1 MTSEKETKPKLKRKF
16 ISLQQKIDILDQ
28 LSNGKKLTAIAK
40 DLELNESSIRTV
52 KQNESKIRSAV
63 MSRSLQ
69 TLSKS
74 SRVKDSLI
82 PKTEKCLMIWIEDC
96 HRNNIPVN
104 SSLIKAKAQKI
115 FTHLKELETV
125 SSDEPKSKFVS
136 SNGCFERFRKRF
148 SLHSIQIQG
157 ERASA
162 DYESARN
169 FKEELP
175 KIIDEGEYTADQ
187 VYNADETGLY
197 WKRMPKRTYLSE
209 NERSAGGLKASKE
222 RITLLVCSNASGDHI
237 TKPMLINRFLSP
249 RAMKGIDKTTLPVH
263 WRANENAWVTA
274 DIFHDWFYNC
284 FVPEV
289 ENYSKTKN
297 VSSKALLLIDDA
309 PQHPVDL
316 VHPNVKVLFLP
327 ANTTSILQPLDQGVM
342 KTIKSHYI
350 RRTLELI
357 SEKFE
362 CKPDMKLAEMWKDFS
377 ILKCVELICLSVR
390 ELKSS
395 TLNAC
400 WKNVWPEVVLQ
411 ENLLDSTSINIEP
424 IVNIARSVGGE
435 GFDDM
440 NERDIYE
447 LINDAADLDEEELVQ
462 LADTSDANMTNS
474 AEESSMQT
482 VDEGDEQSFFRVS
495 EGICH
500 EDYVSGELELLSR
513 HNDLKPLPSRESLK
527 YICKKYYKELELLKG
542 QIITAKSI
550 KIDNTDSVSNRI
562 DPQSFV
568 TEKLAHINN
577 VTTILENC
585 NLTAFKTKRRYGY
598 ICFYCSRKFD
608 KIELLADHQ
617 VEGRCKDG
625 IKSIISKHPS
635 DSLAVYVHVA
645 DMKCSICDK
654 KLPNMNELK
663 HHLMATHKKKIYTG
677 YGDRIIPF
685 ELGKNKY
692 DCQICGSSYET
703 FGAVE
708 RHMNVHYRNYICD
721 QCGVGFVT
729 KNRLRVHIRSAHVT
743 GSYPCDVC
751 DKIFQAQHKYKNHV
765 DVTHR
770 MVKKNKCPKCPERF
784 ADYFHRHK
792 HMVDAHGETP
802 LRYKCNVCEALFKRR
817 YALSCHTKRRHLDMR
832 DVNCDVCPYK
842 CYTITELKAHM
853 IKHNGQRT
861 YECNV
866 CKKSYARKKT
876 LKEHMRIHNNDRR
889 YVCAVCGQ
897 GFVQNCSLKG
907 HMKTHHTEY
916 LNNLPR

>member
-1 MTSEKETKPKLKRKF
+1 MEFNTDTYGKCRFCNTTGHHRDITKVYNIGGVREVYF
-16 ISLQQKIDILDQ
+16 DIILDCFN
-28 LSNGKKLTAIAK
+28 LCLRDANSFRTLVMNAEIHLHDGLGNENTVFINTGKNPLDTEVKLENVK
-40 DLELNESSIRTV
+40 EDNENVEINDHN
-52 KQNESKIRSAV
+52 NE
-63 MSRSLQ
+63 
-69 TLSKS
+69 
-74 SRVKDSLI
+74 
-82 PKTEKCLMIWIEDC
+82 
-96 HRNNIPVN
+96 
-104 SSLIKAKAQKI
+104 AKAQKI

-482 VDEGDEQSFFRVS
+482 VDEGDEQ
-495 EGICH
+495 
-500 EDYVSGELELLSR
+500 
-513 HNDLKPLPSRESLK
+513 
-527 YICKKYYKELELLKG
+527 
-542 QIITAKSI
+542 
-550 KIDNTDSVSNRI
+550 
-562 DPQSFV
+562 
-568 TEKLAHINN
+568 
-577 VTTILENC
+577 
-585 NLTAFKTKRRYGY
+585 
-598 ICFYCSRKFD
+598 
-608 KIELLADHQ
+608 
-617 VEGRCKDG
+617 
-625 IKSIISKHPS
+625 
-635 DSLAVYVHVA
+635 
-645 DMKCSICDK
+645 
-654 KLPNMNELK
+654 
-663 HHLMATHKKKIYTG
+663 
-677 YGDRIIPF
+677 
-685 ELGKNKY
+685 
-692 DCQICGSSYET
+692 
-703 FGAVE
+703 
-708 RHMNVHYRNYICD
+708 
-721 QCGVGFVT
+721 
-729 KNRLRVHIRSAHVT
+729 
-743 GSYPCDVC
+743 
-751 DKIFQAQHKYKNHV
+751 
-765 DVTHR
+765 
-770 MVKKNKCPKCPERF
+770 
-784 ADYFHRHK
+784 
-792 HMVDAHGETP
+792 
-802 LRYKCNVCEALFKRR
+802 
-817 YALSCHTKRRHLDMR
+817 
-832 DVNCDVCPYK
+832 
-842 CYTITELKAHM
+842 
-853 IKHNGQRT
+853 
-861 YECNV
+861 
-866 CKKSYARKKT
+866 
-876 LKEHMRIHNNDRR
+876 
-889 YVCAVCGQ
+889 
-897 GFVQNCSLKG
+897 
-907 HMKTHHTEY
+907 
-916 LNNLPR
+916 